1 VRHPIYRGLLLAALG
16 TGITI
21 GEARCIL
28 GFALLIL
35 AFVAKVGQEER
46 LMLEVF
52 PQTYPAY
59 RLRVKALIPGVFQNG
74 MPNKI
79 SQPIAAQAERIDQDL
94 AAIRRVLRRGL
105 EIEEGRAALT
115 MPQVAVMRVV
125 VRQPGISLKELSLQ
139 LSLAHSTV
147 SGIVDRLEKQ
157 GMLGRK
163 PDPADGRANCIHPTQ
178 PVADFVRGILPELS
192 RGPLRKALAAA
203 RSAERAVISQAV
215 HRLREL
221 LEEADAEA

>member
-1 VRHPIYRGLLLAALG
+1 
-16 TGITI
+16 
-21 GEARCIL
+21 
-28 GFALLIL
+28 
-35 AFVAKVGQEER
+35 
-46 LMLEVF
+46 
-52 PQTYPAY
+52 
-59 RLRVKALIPGVFQNG
+59 

-105 EIEEGRAALT
+105 EIEEGRATLT
-115 MPQVAVMRVV
+115 VPQAAVMRMV

-157 GMLGRK
+157 GMLARK

-178 PVADFVRGILPELS
+178 PVADFVRGRLPELS
-192 RGPLRKALAAA
+192 QGPLRKALATAKA
-203 RSAERAVISQAV
+203 GERAAIIEAV

-221 LEEADAEA
+221 LEKTDGDPARKICFRRGTEMSSSSATLY

>member
-59 RLRVKALIPGVFQNG
+59 RLRVKALIPGVF
-74 MPNKI
+74 
-79 SQPIAAQAERIDQDL
+79 
-94 AAIRRVLRRGL
+94 
-105 EIEEGRAALT
+105 
-115 MPQVAVMRVV
+115 
-125 VRQPGISLKELSLQ
+125 
-139 LSLAHSTV
+139 
-147 SGIVDRLEKQ
+147 
-157 GMLGRK
+157 
-163 PDPADGRANCIHPTQ
+163 
-178 PVADFVRGILPELS
+178 
-192 RGPLRKALAAA
+192 
-203 RSAERAVISQAV
+203 
-215 HRLREL
+215 
-221 LEEADAEA
+221 

>member
-1 VRHPIYRGLLLAALG
+1 LYSRF
-16 TGITI
+16 
-21 GEARCIL
+21 C
-28 GFALLIL
+28 LLIL